1 MINKFVHIVLLTLLT
16 LASVV
21 GSAYAQ
27 QEKLLEAEQALKVGD
42 YEKAKLA
49 IDLAIVAE
57 DVAID
62 PKAWYYNAFINKELY
77 KKKEATSGGM
87 TYRQNALT
95 YIMKC
100 VSIDKENK
108 YSNECKNIIKYLL
121 STIKT
126 DAVNTLNKEDY
137 NASFGYFKYY
147 LTNYHLISNA
157 IDTSSVYYT
166 GYAAHRIGNLPEAIY
181 YLDLAMQYSYNDPL
195 LYIILSD
202 DYLAT
207 NNIKQADNV
216 VMLATEKFTDNKEI
230 EQLRVRYYSQ
240 TNNIT
245 LLILSLH
252 QAIRTAPKNL
262 DYHLLLSQVYEK
274 LAVNDSVNKRTHLQN
289 AEKSYFQILG
299 INANNITANYSLG
312 IIYYNQAV
320 DIINA
325 QNYNIDFTTLA
336 QIQDECID
344 LFKKALPF
352 AQKAYELDPT
362 NKNVLEMLS
371 GIHFGLNDLDK
382 SNQFKAEL
390 ENLKK

>member
-1 MINKFVHIVLLTLLT
+1 
-16 LASVV
+16 
-21 GSAYAQ
+21 
-27 QEKLLEAEQALKVGD
+27 
-42 YEKAKLA
+42 
-49 IDLAIVAE
+49 
-57 DVAID
+57 
-62 PKAWYYNAFINKELY
+62 
-77 KKKEATSGGM
+77 
-87 TYRQNALT
+87 
-95 YIMKC
+95 
-100 VSIDKENK
+100 
-108 YSNECKNIIKYLL
+108 
-121 STIKT
+121 
-126 DAVNTLNKEDY
+126 
-137 NASFGYFKYY
+137 
-147 LTNYHLISNA
+147 
-157 IDTSSVYYT
+157 VYYT
-166 GYAAHRIGNLPEAIY
+166 GYAAHRIGNIPEAIH

-216 VMLATEKFTDNKEI
+216 VMLATEKFNDNKEI

-274 LAVNDSVNKRTHLQN
+274 LAVNDSVNKRSHLQN

>member
-1 MINKFVHIVLLTLLT
+1 MINKFVHIVLLTLFT
-16 LASVV
+16 CIGVV
-21 GSAYAQ
+21 GGAYAQ
-27 QEKLLEAEQALKVGD
+27 QTKLAEAEQALKESD
-42 YEKAKLA
+42 FEKAKQAIELA
-49 IDLAIVAE
+49 LTAE
-57 DVAID
+57 DVSND
-62 PKAWYYNAFINKELY
+62 PKAWYYNGFINKELY
-77 KKKEATSGGM
+77 KRKDAATGGM
-87 TYRQNALT
+87 TYRQNALN
-95 YIMKC
+95 YINKC
-100 VSIDKENK
+100 IGLDKENK
-108 YSNECKNIIKYLL
+108 YTNDCKNITKYLL

-137 NASFGYFKYY
+137 KNSFNYFKFY
-147 LTNYHLISNA
+147 LSNYHLISNA
-157 IDTSSVYYT
+157 IDTASIYYA
-166 GYAAHRIGNLPEAIY
+166 GYAAHRNGDIPEAIH
-181 YLDLAMQYSYNDPL
+181 YLDLAMQYAYNDPL
-195 LYIILSD
+195 LYVILSD

-216 VMLATEKFTDNKEI
+216 VLLATEKYNDNKEI

-252 QAIRTAPKNL
+252 QAIRTEPTNL

-274 LAVNDSVNKRTHLQN
+274 LAVNDSINKRSHLHN
-289 AEKSYFQILG
+289 AEKSYLQILT
-299 INANNITANYSLG
+299 INANNTTANYSLG

-320 DIINA
+320 DIINK

-336 QIQDECID
+336 QIQDECVD

-352 AQKAYELDPT
+352 ALKAYELEPK

-371 GIHFGLNDLDK
+371 GIYFGLNDLDK
-382 SNQFKAEL
+382 SNQFKTEL